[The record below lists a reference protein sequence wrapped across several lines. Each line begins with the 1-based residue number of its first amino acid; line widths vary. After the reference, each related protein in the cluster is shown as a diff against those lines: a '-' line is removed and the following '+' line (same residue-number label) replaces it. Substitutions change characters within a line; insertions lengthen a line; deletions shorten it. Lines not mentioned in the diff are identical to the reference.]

1 MPVRRGELAMA
12 LLVLGVGG
20 LSLYGSLSHRYY
32 TEFGPDAG
40 FFPFWLG
47 LVQTALGAALV
58 VAVWTGRTVLAEPRP
73 LGSRRQILAAA
84 LFILYVTSLDTAGF
98 ALATFV
104 FLAVVVGWVERRS
117 WLEAGAY
124 GAGLTACLV
133 WLFQWAFRLP
143 LPVGLLK
150 F

>member
-1 MPVRRGELAMA
+1 MLARRGELAMA
-12 LLVLGVGG
+12 ALVLGVGAS
-20 LSLYGSLSHRYY
+20 SLYGSLQHRYY
-32 TEFGPDAG
+32 TDFGPDAG

-47 LVQTALGAALV
+47 LVQTVLGAALV
-58 VAVWTGRTVLAEPRP
+58 YAVWIGRTPLAETRP
-73 LGSRRQILAAA
+73 LGTRGQILVA
-84 LFILYVTSLDTAGF
+84 LLFVGYVASLDLVGF

-104 FLAVVVGWVERRS
+104 FLAVVVGLVERRS
-117 WLEAGAY
+117 WLQAAAY

-143 LPVGLLK
+143 LPVGILK

>member
-1 MPVRRGELAMA
+1 MRARRSELAMA
-12 LLVLGVGG
+12 LLVLGVGA
-20 LSLYGSLSHRYY
+20 LSFYGSLHHRYY

-47 LVQTALGAALV
+47 LVQTVLGAALV
-58 VAVWTGRTVLAEPRP
+58 YAVWAGRTPLAESRP
-73 LGSRRQILAAA
+73 IGWRGQVLVAG
-84 LFILYVTSLDTAGF
+84 LFVAYVASLETVGF

-104 FLAVVVGWVERRS
+104 FLAMVVGWVERRS
-117 WLEAGAY
+117 WLEAAAY

-133 WLFQWAFRLP
+133 WLFQGAFRLP

>member
-20 LSLYGSLSHRYY
+20 LSLYGSLQHRYY
-32 TEFGPDAG
+32 TDFGPDAG

-47 LVQTALGAALV
+47 LVQSVLGAALV
-58 VAVWTGRTVLAEPRP
+58 FAVWTGRTPPAGSRP
-73 LGSRRQILAAA
+73 LGSRRQVLAAA
-84 LFILYVTSLDTAGF
+84 LFAVYVAGLDLIGF
-98 ALATFV
+98 ALATFAFV
-104 FLAVVVGWVERRS
+104 AIIVGWVERRS

-124 GAGLTACLV
+124 SAGLTAGLV

-143 LPVGLLK
+143 LPTGLLK

>member
-12 LLVLGVGG
+12 LLVLGVGA
-20 LSLYGSLSHRYY
+20 LSLYGSLQHRYY

-47 LVQTALGAALV
+47 LVETVLGAALV
-58 VAVWTGRTVLAEPRP
+58 FAVWTGRTTLAEPRP
-73 LGSRRQILAAA
+73 VGTRRQILAAV
-84 LFILYVTSLDTAGF
+84 LFIFYVACLDFAGF

-104 FLAVVVGWVERRS
+104 FLVVVVGWVERRS

-124 GAGLTACLV
+124 GAGLTAGLV

-143 LPVGLLK
+143 LPAGVLK

>member
-1 MPVRRGELAMA
+1 MLARRGELAMA
-12 LLVLGVGG
+12 ALVLGVGA
-20 LSLYGSLSHRYY
+20 LSLYGSLQHSYY
-32 TEFGPDAG
+32 TDFGPDAG

-47 LVQTALGAALV
+47 LVETLLGAALV
-58 VAVWTGRTVLAEPRP
+58 VAVWTGRTPLAKARP
-73 LGSRRQILAAA
+73 LGTRGQILVAG
-84 LFILYVTSLDTAGF
+84 LFIAYVASLDVVGF

-104 FLAVVVGWVERRS
+104 FLTIVVGWVERRS
-117 WLEAGAY
+117 WLQASAY

-143 LPVGLLK
+143 LPVGILK